1 MKVEA
6 RKEPKSYIERDYRRL
21 QDKGDLVSS
30 FVRVSETDLHILA
43 DCDVEEQARELV
55 LRYRMQIEGYIAR
68 HPQFLT
74 ALSPLPDDHLALPI
88 IREMLRAGKVADVGP
103 MAAVA
108 GVISEYVGK
117 DLLAAGVR
125 EVMVENG
132 GDIFLHRQK
141 TSTVAIFAGQSPL
154 SYKIGV
160 EISGEAMPIGVCTSS
175 GTIGHSLSFGEAD
188 SVTVLAASTALADA
202 VATRLGNEVGE
213 ARNGE
218 AGIRRALNLARELS
232 GIDGAVVICGKLM
245 GAVGK
250 VELVRLA

>member
-1 MKVEA
+1 MKVGA
-6 RKEPKSYIERDYRRL
+6 RKDPKSYIERDYRRM

-43 DCDVEEQARELV
+43 DRDVEEQARELV
-55 LRYRMQIEGYIAR
+55 LRYRLQIEGYIAR
-68 HPQFLT
+68 HPQFLA
-74 ALSPLPDDHLALPI
+74 ALSPLPDDDLALPI

-117 DLLAAGVR
+117 DLLAAGGR

-141 TSTVAIFAGQSPL
+141 TCTVAIFAGQSPL

-160 EISGEAMPIGVCTSS
+160 EISGEAMPIGICTSS

-188 SVTVLAASTALADA
+188 SVTVMAASTALADA
-202 VATRLGNEVGE
+202 VATRLGNEVGA
-213 ARNGE
+213 ARSGE
-218 AGIRRALNLARELS
+218 AGIRRALDLAQGLS
-232 GIDGAVVICGKLM
+232 GIDGVVVICGKLM

-250 VELVRLA
+250 VDLVRLA